1 MIKLPSTEL
10 LTAEEVFV
18 SDNSSID
25 WFNVTL
31 KGDDDVWTIS
41 EDLSPTNLFEDIT
54 LVSGP
59 NEEKYNY

>member
-31 KGDDDVWTIS
+31 KGDDDV
-41 EDLSPTNLFEDIT
+41 
-54 LVSGP
+54 
-59 NEEKYNY
+59 